1 VQTVI
6 ELEDGSGLKLTIA
19 RYYTPNGR
27 SIQEKGITPDLYVRQ
42 QPAPSAAEDDSPRE
56 RNLPNH
62 FKAEEASARVVPAST
77 ASLPKLPQQP
87 GDPSDDFQLKTA
99 LDTLRTWQI
108 FRAALVGTASKTA
121 ASSQP

>member
-1 VQTVI
+1 MRRINRFAQSLLYFGLGSIAAGTVCG
-6 ELEDGSGLKLTIA
+6 LGFSTNLDSGL
-19 RYYTPNGR
+19 R
-27 SIQEKGITPDLYVRQ
+27 
-42 QPAPSAAEDDSPRE
+42 PSDRE
-56 RNLPNH
+56 RLRRLGVSGLEH
-62 FKAEEASARVVPAST
+62 LAQ
-77 ASLPKLPQQP
+77 LPQQP